1 MLSPEWQAALDG
13 ESSDVRLQAS
23 LTLIKVQ
30 QAITALSNA
39 VLANIAEQ
47 MTAQEGALTSATAG
61 LTKALKKIADVQK
74 VMDAVTGVLNIV
86 STILPLL

>member
-13 ESSDVRLQAS
+13 ESTDVRLQAS
-23 LTLIKVQ
+23 LSLIKVQ

-39 VLANIAEQ
+39 VLADIAEK

-61 LTKALKKIADVQK
+61 LTKALKKIGDVQK
-74 VMDAVTGVLNIV
+74 VMDAVTSILNIV
-86 STILPLL
+86 ATILPLL